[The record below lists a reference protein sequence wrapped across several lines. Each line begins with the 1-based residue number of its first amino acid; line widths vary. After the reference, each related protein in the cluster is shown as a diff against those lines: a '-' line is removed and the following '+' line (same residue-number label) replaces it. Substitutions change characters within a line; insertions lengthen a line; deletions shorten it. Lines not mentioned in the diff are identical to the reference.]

1 MKLNSWIELFNLGIS
16 NNEKCVLTPSSQ
28 KELLNY
34 LLFPST
40 DVCEGSIMQKVASIF
55 DLELEEDFTVVYK
68 ESIYTAKFTDG
79 GIFVYGASKKLA
91 KDMLLSLLTGKAVI
105 TDELS

>member
-1 MKLNSWIELFNLGIS
+1 MRLSSWIELFNLGIS
-16 NNEKCVLTPSSQ
+16 NNEKCVLSPSSQ
-28 KELLNY
+28 EELLNY
-34 LLFPST
+34 LLYPSVGI
-40 DVCEGSIMQKVASIF
+40 DGGSIMQKVASIF
-55 DLELEEDFTVVYK
+55 DLELEEDFAVVYK

-91 KDMLLSLLTGKAVI
+91 KDMLLALLTGKAVI